1 MAVLMSLLLSFL
13 SRRNAFRW
21 SPSLDLSD
29 NAVFSALIPGT
40 QY

>member
-1 MAVLMSLLLSFL
+1 MILSFIL
-13 SRRNAFRW
+13 SRFARKAAAFRW

-29 NAVFSALIPGT
+29 HAVFSNLIPGT

>member
-1 MAVLMSLLLSFL
+1 MIVSFLLSLFA
-13 SRRNAFRW
+13 RKAEAFHW

-29 NAVFSALIPGT
+29 HAVFSNLIPGT